1 MEKFSPFD
9 YQTIFDLSS
18 FNFHLVILFIIFVI
32 YLLYKFITFT
42 EVIMVGI
49 FHLKKR
55 FMIHES
61 FYENN
66 LM

>member
-49 FHLKKR
+49 FHLKKD
-55 FMIHES
+55 S
-61 FYENN
+61 
-66 LM
+66 